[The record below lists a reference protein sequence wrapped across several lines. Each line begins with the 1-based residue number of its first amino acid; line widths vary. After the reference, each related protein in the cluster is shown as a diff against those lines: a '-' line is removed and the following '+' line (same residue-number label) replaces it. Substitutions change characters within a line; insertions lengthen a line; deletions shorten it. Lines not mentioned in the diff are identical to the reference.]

1 METLPDEILI
11 KVLTYLSPDQ
21 LVTASEVSQTFA
33 RLSSDPS
40 LWKTISLTEDQTIF
54 LKKERAKRHPHTSLL
69 TSRLL
74 TLPDLAA
81 IVKKILGTVKLSV
94 FNTLAKAKSNKH

>member
-1 METLPDEILI
+1 METLPDEVLVKILSH
-11 KVLTYLSPDQ
+11 LSMDQ
-21 LVTASEVSQTFA
+21 LVTVSEVSQTFA
-33 RLSSDPS
+33 RVSSDPS

-54 LKKERAKRHPHTSLL
+54 LKKERAKRHPHTRLL

-74 TLPDLAA
+74 TLPKLAA

-94 FNTLAKAKSNKH
+94 FNT

>member
-33 RLSSDPS
+33 QLSSDPS
-40 LWKTISLTEDQTIF
+40 LWKTISLKENQTFLHHKKDLRTIVQNILGSIVYLSYFTRYKFF
-54 LKKERAKRHPHTSLL
+54 LK
-69 TSRLL
+69 
-74 TLPDLAA
+74 
-81 IVKKILGTVKLSV
+81 
-94 FNTLAKAKSNKH
+94 

>member
-21 LVTASEVSQTFA
+21 LVTASKVSQTFA

-40 LWKTISLTEDQTIF
+40 LWKTISLTENQTFLRHKKDLRAIVQNILGSIVYLSYFTHYKFF
-54 LKKERAKRHPHTSLL
+54 LK
-69 TSRLL
+69 
-74 TLPDLAA
+74 
-81 IVKKILGTVKLSV
+81 
-94 FNTLAKAKSNKH
+94 